1 MKALATALVKAQKEF
16 EPARKDATNPH
27 FRSKY
32 ANLSACVDAVK
43 DALNNNGIA
52 LLQPTHECADG
63 VIVETVFLH
72 ESGEMLSAG
81 KLHFPASKQ
90 DAQGYMSALTY
101 ARRGSLLSACG
112 IAPEDDD
119 GNDAVKSSSKPVAK
133 KAETKPAEVKP
144 KEPEVTVPDGM
155 TILEFAEQM
164 FTASPSM
171 DELKPMFAQLWKKTK
186 GDEQA
191 IILNLY
197 NARKAELEAK

>member
-1 MKALATALVKAQKEF
+1 MKSLATALVKAQKEF

-72 ESGEMLSAG
+72 ESGEQFSAG

-119 GNDAVKSSSKPVAK
+119 GNDAVKSAPKAPAK
-133 KAETKPAEVKP
+133 KAEPKPV
-144 KEPEVTVPDGM
+144 EPELTVPDGM
-155 TILEFAEQM
+155 TILEFAEKM

-197 NARKAELEAK
+197 NARKAELEA

>member
-1 MKALATALVKAQKEF
+1 MKQLATALVKAQKEF

-43 DALNNNGIA
+43 DALNNNGIS
-52 LLQPTHECADG
+52 LIQNTHESDTG
-63 VIVETVFLH
+63 VIVETIFLH
-72 ESGEMLSAG
+72 ESGEMLSTG

-101 ARRGSLLSACG
+101 ARRGQLLSACG

-119 GNDAVKSSSKPVAK
+119 GNEAVKSVAKPVAK
-133 KAETKPAEVKP
+133 KAEPKVEKP
-144 KEPEVTVPDGM
+144 KEPEVVVPDGM
-155 TILEFAEQM
+155 SILEFAEQM
-164 FTASPSM
+164 FTASASM

-191 IILNLY
+191 VILNLY
-197 NARKAELEAK
+197 NARKAELEA